1 MERWREGVQRQRRR
15 VGRRIALRCRN
26 VSANRYSEAE

>member
-1 MERWREGVQRQRRR
+1 MEKWREGAQRQRRR

-26 VSANRYSEAE
+26 ETANRYSEAE

>member
-1 MERWREGVQRQRRR
+1 MEKWREGVQIQKRR

-26 VSANRYSEAE
+26 VTAN